1 MNELM
6 PICGLLVIFWLESRV
21 QISFL
26 RKKVSAISRLEAKL
40 DLLLTDAGIAY
51 DPLADLPPGV
61 MEAVRAGEKIRAI
74 KCYRQATGAGLKES
88 KEFIEE
94 IQARAGLAS

>member
-1 MNELM
+1 MNSLM
-6 PICGLLVIFWLESRV
+6 LVCWLLVGFWLESRV
-21 QISFL
+21 QIGFL

-40 DLLLTDAGIAY
+40 DLLLKDAGIAY
-51 DPLADLPPGV
+51 DPMEDLPPGV

-74 KCYRQATGAGLKES
+74 QCYRQATGAGLKEA

-94 IQARAGLAS
+94 VQARAGQAR